1 MINVCTQPTIEREPG
16 GDFQVCFWVLDVF
29 NYSTPFREMIADAVR
44 ALGRDPCEHVELPSY
59 LEDEDFIEGAIILE
73 TARVRIYFEHAR
85 SYLSMAHPSASVLEE
100 ILEVLAPLIRITR

>member
-73 TARVRIYFEHAR
+73 KARVRIYFEHAR
-85 SYLSMAHPSASVLEE
+85 SYLSMAHPSSSVLEE
-100 ILEVLAPLIRITR
+100 TWRCLRPSSG